1 MNWKKMKKSIKANFF
16 ALLDIFAQESDFIN
30 GDRRKAIHQ
39 ANQKKQSHQIN
50 HSRNVN
56 LN

>member
-1 MNWKKMKKSIKANFF
+1 MNWKKMKKSIKTNFF

-39 ANQKKQSHQIN
+39 ANQKKQARQTNRSKD
-50 HSRNVN
+50 S
-56 LN
+56 